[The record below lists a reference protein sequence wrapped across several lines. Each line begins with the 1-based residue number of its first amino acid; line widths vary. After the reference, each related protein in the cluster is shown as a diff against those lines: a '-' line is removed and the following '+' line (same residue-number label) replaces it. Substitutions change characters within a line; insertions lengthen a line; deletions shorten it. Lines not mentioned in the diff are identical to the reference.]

1 MAGTMISPRSLLIFA
16 LEGQYFG
23 LDAAR
28 VRESVWLP
36 ELTPAEEFPLW
47 MVGLFSLRGRIVPVM
62 DLHLRLG
69 HGARPYAPSNQV
81 VVLESG
87 QRVMG
92 LIVSEVLEVVEIL
105 PEAIQPIP
113 EFAALPHGT
122 AHLVV
127 GEARV
132 GENLVALLDV
142 ERLLHLGEG
151 DSWVEGRVRPDG
163 GFCPQATAADRAL
176 FHGRALALR
185 EVDREEDGARLGL
198 AVVELGGERF
208 GVELAAVKEFCNIH
222 RVSPIPCC
230 PPHILG
236 AINLRGAILTLIDP
250 RSALKLTAT
259 GSAGNKAVIGM
270 IGEQPVALAVDE
282 VHDVIYPR
290 REEVQPTPQALRE
303 GSGGEILGT
312 VPYAGGTMMVLDLAA
327 LLSRADWIVEEH
339 V

>member
-1 MAGTMISPRSLLIFA
+1 MMTPRSLLIFA

-36 ELTPAEEFPLW
+36 ELTPAEEFPVW
-47 MVGLFSLRGRIVPVM
+47 VTGLFSLRGRIVPVM

-69 HGARPYAPSNQV
+69 HGLRPYAPSNQV

-87 QRVMG
+87 QKVVG
-92 LIVSEVLEVVEIL
+92 LIVSEVLEVVEIAA
-105 PEAIQPIP
+105 EAIQPIP
-113 EFAALPHGT
+113 DFAALPHAA

-151 DSWVEGRVRPDG
+151 DAWGAGVVRPDG
-163 GFCPQATAADRAL
+163 GFCPQATAAERAL
-176 FHGRALALR
+176 FHARALALR

-208 GVELAAVKEFCNIH
+208 GVALAAVKEFCSIH
-222 RVSPIPCC
+222 SVSPIPCC
-230 PPHILG
+230 PTHILG
-236 AINLRGAILTLIDP
+236 AINLRGAIITLIDP
-250 RSALKLTAT
+250 RSALQLAAT

-290 REEVQPTPQALRE
+290 REEVRPAPQALRE
-303 GSGGEILGT
+303 GSRGEILGT
-312 VPYAGGTMMVLDLAA
+312 VAYAGGTMMVLDLPL
-327 LLSRADWIVEEH
+327 LLSREDWCVEEH